1 MRKKNIIV
9 WSIVFGVIF
18 ALCIVSTVVFT
29 LGKVEFQMT
38 AQIKDINRSRLY
50 TQANTQESVIDTLN
64 TAAEFEIGGN
74 LLIMNFDNQI
84 NNMERACPYVKIDRI
99 VRSFPNKITVYYSER
114 EAVALLPV
122 SGVADSYYVV
132 DDGLK
137 VLDYAVYNALDGK
150 YLSQEGYGEYVLPVV
165 DFNEQSFTAE
175 IGDIINNPELN
186 DKLSTFVAGA
196 FSANGVA
203 AALYEDIMM
212 SSTKI
217 KFYTSEHGDYRC
229 KYIVKTN
236 TETKVEID
244 IYRIEERFFD
254 KVAISWNLFIQ
265 EYKDGDALSDIKL
278 EVYVSANKIT
288 IADVSNSKDVIF
300 SED

>member
-9 WSIVFGVIF
+9 WSIVFGVIL

-38 AQIKDINRSRLY
+38 AQIKDISRSRLF
-50 TQANTQESVIDTLN
+50 TQANTKETVENSLN
-64 TAAEFEIGGN
+64 TEAEFEIGGN
-74 LLIMNFDNQI
+74 LLIMTFENPI
-84 NNMERACPYVKIDRI
+84 SNMEKAYPFVKIDRI

-114 EAVALLPV
+114 EAVALLPIN
-122 SGVADSYYVV
+122 GVEDSYYVV
-132 DDGLK
+132 DTDLK
-137 VLDYAVYNALDGK
+137 VLDYVVYNSSEDK
-150 YLSQEGYGEYVLPVV
+150 FLSQGGYGEYVLPII
-165 DFNEQSFTAE
+165 DFNEQTFSAE
-175 IGDIINNPELN
+175 IGDTIDNAELK
-186 DKLSTFVAGA
+186 DKLSTFVSGA

-203 AALYEDIMM
+203 AALYEDIMQC
-212 SSTKI
+212 STKI
-217 KFYTSEHGDYRC
+217 KFYTSEHSDYRC

-236 TETKVEID
+236 TSTKVEID
-244 IYRIEERFFD
+244 MYRIEERFFD
-254 KVAISWNLFIQ
+254 KVAISWNLYIQ
-265 EYKDGDALSDIKL
+265 EYKDGDALSNIKL